1 MMDDERMDT
10 DGQANSLRE
19 IGATLK
25 SHVMILGGFVAL
37 LWAINLVNMFIFN
50 GGLNIYGIRPRSVDG
65 LQGILFAPLLHS
77 SFAHLMANTIPLLVL
92 GWFVLLRGTRTF
104 ALVTIVTVLVSG
116 LGTWL
121 IGPAN
126 SVHIG
131 ASGLIFG
138 YFGFLV
144 LSAYFERS
152 LASILWAVLVFFL
165 YGGLLWGVLPQGNG
179 ISWQGHLFGFVGG
192 WAAAYLLAKRPS
204 PPESLDDG
212 VIRIRPEDLF

>member
-1 MMDDERMDT
+1 MVE
-10 DGQANSLRE
+10 QNNNWLE
-19 IGATLK
+19 IKETLK
-25 SHVMILGGFVAL
+25 SHVIILGSFIAL
-37 LWAINLVNMFIFN
+37 LWLVQVMNAFFFH
-50 GGLNIYGIRPRSVDG
+50 GSLNRLGIQPRTVDG
-65 LQGILFAPLLHS
+65 LQGILFAPMLHS

-104 ALVTIVTVLVSG
+104 AVVTIVTILISG

-131 ASGLIFG
+131 ASGLVFG

-144 LSAYFERS
+144 LNSYFERS
-152 LASILWAVLVFFL
+152 LSAVLWALLVFFL

-179 ISWQGHLFGFVGG
+179 ISWQGHLFGFIGG
-192 WAAAYLLAKRPS
+192 GVAAYLLAQRPS
-204 PPESLDDG
+204 PSPEPDDG
-212 VIRIRPEDLF
+212 VIRIRPEDL

>member
-1 MMDDERMDT
+1 MDDEHDLTNGRET
-10 DGQANSLRE
+10 SLRE
-19 IGATLK
+19 IGETLK
-25 SHVMILGGFVAL
+25 SHLIILGGFVAF
-37 LWAINLVNMFIFN
+37 LWLVELINLFIFR
-50 GGLNIYGIRPRSVDG
+50 GGLNVYGIRPRTVAG
-65 LQGILFAPLLHS
+65 LQGILFAPMLHS
-77 SFAHLMANTIPLLVL
+77 SFAHLMANTVPLLVL

-104 ALVTIVTVLVSG
+104 ASVTIITILVSG

-121 IGPAN
+121 IAPAN

-144 LSAYFERS
+144 LSGYFERS
-152 LASILWAVLVFFL
+152 FTSILWALLVFFL

-192 WAAAYLLAKRPS
+192 GVAAYLLAQRPS
-204 PPESLDDG
+204 STTPKRDDDI
-212 VIRIRPEDLF
+212 IRIRPEDLV